1 MGEKVARIC
10 LDGGRVGSSGTK
22 WVKDASASLFW
33 AKIPIQICSNFQVH
47 CQETQKLEGLFGRS
61 KVPSGSPW
69 AWLRSLDQAALSM
82 VDLLPTRGHPPHPHT
97 HQNSSLLTS
106 YFASQVAQ
114 NFYRLSLFFVSS
126 DFVGKKRLCSCS

>member
-1 MGEKVARIC
+1 MRDPTSIEPKVIQIGMGEKVARIC
-10 LDGGRVGSSGTK
+10 LDGGRVGASGTK

-82 VDLLPTRGHPPHPHT
+82 EDLLPTRGHSSSPPPPTHT
-97 HQNSSLLTS
+97 PELQ
-106 YFASQVAQ
+106 
-114 NFYRLSLFFVSS
+114 SS
-126 DFVGKKRLCSCS
+126 DLIFCFTSGPKFL